1 MKNVLKSAI
10 VAAVSIFSLN
20 TNAQSKT
27 KQENSLLWEVSGNG
41 LSKPSYLFGTV
52 HMICE
57 QDFVLKEKV
66 LNAFSKSDKLA
77 LEVNMSDPNEMNI
90 MQQMAMSKEP
100 LSKKLSKEQLEKLEA
115 ILKKET
121 GMSVNQVD
129 NFTMQTIMSLVTI
142 KTFDCSNFKLYEM
155 EFIAKAKEK
164 KLPIIGLEKMNEQ
177 FEYLSKSF
185 TDDEVIHYLENNDKE
200 MISRLISFY
209 LKEDVNGLYKFATDK
224 TIMSE
229 NTINWILKYRNENW
243 VKTMPEMMK
252 KESVFFAVGS
262 AHLGGEIGVIN
273 LLKKAGYTV
282 KPIVE

>member
-1 MKNVLKSAI
+1 MKNVIKSAF
-10 VAAVSIFSLN
+10 VALVSVFSLN
-20 TNAQSKT
+20 TNAQTKT

-57 QDFVLKEKV
+57 KDFVMKPKV
-66 LNAFSKSDKLA
+66 VNAFSKSEKLA
-77 LEVNMSDPNEMNI
+77 LEVNMTDANEMSI
-90 MQQMAMSKEP
+90 MQQMAMGKEP
-100 LSKKLSKEQLEKLEA
+100 LSKKLSKEQLAKLET
-115 ILKKET
+115 ILQKEA

-142 KTFDCSNFKLYEM
+142 KTFGCDNFKLYEM
-155 EFIAKAKEK
+155 EFVAKAKEK
-164 KLPIIGLEKMNEQ
+164 QIPVVGLEKMKEQ
-177 FEYLSKSF
+177 IEYLSKSF
-185 TDDEVIHYLENNDKE
+185 TDDEMIHYLEKNDKG
-200 MISRLISFY
+200 MIAKLMSYY
-209 LKEDVNGLYKFATDK
+209 LQEDIDGLYRFATDK
-224 TIMSE
+224 NIMSE
-229 NTINWILKYRNENW
+229 NSTNWILKYRNENW

-273 LLKKAGYTV
+273 LLRKAGYTV

>member
-1 MKNVLKSAI
+1 MKNLLKLAI
-10 VAAVSIFSLN
+10 VAVVSIFSLTN
-20 TNAQSKT
+20 NAQTKT

-57 QDFVLKEKV
+57 KDFVLKEKV
-66 LNAFSKSDKLA
+66 LNAFSKSDKLV
-77 LEVNMSDPNEMNI
+77 LEVNMSDPNEMAI
-90 MQQMAMSKEP
+90 MQQMAMGKEP
-100 LSKKLSKEQLEKLEA
+100 LSKKLSKEQLAKLET

-121 GMSVNQVD
+121 GMSISQVD

-142 KTFDCSNFKLYEM
+142 KTFGCANFKLYEM
-155 EFIAKAKEK
+155 ELIVKAKEK
-164 KLPIIGLEKMNEQ
+164 QMPVVGLEKMKEQ
-177 FEYLSKSF
+177 IEYLSKSF
-185 TDDEVIHYLENNDKE
+185 TDDEMIHYLEKNDKG
-200 MISRLISFY
+200 MIAKLMSYY
-209 LKEDVNGLYKFATDK
+209 LQEDVDGLYKFATDK
-224 TIMSE
+224 NVMSE
-229 NTINWILKYRNENW
+229 NSTNWILKYRNENW

-262 AHLGGEIGVIN
+262 AHLGGEIGVIH

>member
-1 MKNVLKSAI
+1 MKNLFKLTI
-10 VAAVSIFSLN
+10 VSVVSIFSLT
-20 TNAQSKT
+20 TNAQTKT

-57 QDFVLKEKV
+57 KDFVFKEKIQ
-66 LNAFSKSDKLA
+66 NAFSKSDKLV
-77 LEVNMSDPNEMNI
+77 LEVNMSDPNEMSI
-90 MQQMAMSKEP
+90 MQQMAMGKEP
-100 LSKKLSKEQLEKLEA
+100 LSKKLSKEQLAKLET

-121 GMSVNQVD
+121 GMSVSQVD

-142 KTFDCSNFKLYEM
+142 KTFGCANFKLYEM
-155 EFIAKAKEK
+155 ELIAKAKEK
-164 KLPIIGLEKMNEQ
+164 QMPIAGLEKITEQ
-177 FEYLSKSF
+177 MEYLSKSF
-185 TDDEVIHYLENNDKE
+185 SDDEMLHYLEKNDKE
-200 MISRLISFY
+200 MIAKLVSIY

-224 TIMSE
+224 NIMSE
-229 NTINWILKYRNENW
+229 NSTNWILKYRNENW
-243 VKTMPEMMK
+243 VKTMPDMMK

-262 AHLGGEIGVIN
+262 AHLGGEIGVIH